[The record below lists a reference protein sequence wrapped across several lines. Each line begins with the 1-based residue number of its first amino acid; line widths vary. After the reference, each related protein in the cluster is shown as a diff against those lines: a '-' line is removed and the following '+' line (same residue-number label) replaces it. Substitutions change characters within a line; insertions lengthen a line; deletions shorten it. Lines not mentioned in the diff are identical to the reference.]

1 MYLCTYLLHLFIYLP
16 CSALSYSVLLCS
28 ALLYSMLFFSIL
40 FYLSMLVLFIYLF
53 MIIYSFIFLS
63 LSLYVY
69 IYIYIYIHDCC
80 LQLSFLFYHL
90 SRWGKRRAARPPA
103 PGREPCGTSA
113 GGFLPRSASPIQNNH
128 IT

>member
-69 IYIYIYIHDCC
+69 IYIYMIVVCNC
-80 LQLSFLFYHL
+80 LFFSIIFLDGG
-90 SRWGKRRAARPPA
+90 SAARRDPRRQGANPAAPA
-103 PGREPCGTSA
+103 PGDSCRGVL
-113 GGFLPRSASPIQNNH
+113 LPSRTI
-128 IT
+128 I